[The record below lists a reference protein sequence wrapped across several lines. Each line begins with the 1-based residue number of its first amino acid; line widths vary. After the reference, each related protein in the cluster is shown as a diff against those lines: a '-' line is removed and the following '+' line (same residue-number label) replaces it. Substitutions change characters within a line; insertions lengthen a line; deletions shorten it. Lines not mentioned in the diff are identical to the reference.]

1 MRLSLARFSE
11 VPIPL
16 ATPSTCPPKREK
28 AEQVYQIVGLVSNS
42 KYYDVREDF
51 KPLAFFPIA
60 QMTDLEPSAT
70 FALRI
75 QGSQAPVMNSA
86 KTLISAMNS
95 LIGID
100 FHSLSAQLQESLLR
114 DRLMATL
121 SGGFGFLAA
130 LLAALGLYG
139 VISYMVAQRR
149 GEIGVR
155 VALGADRGRV
165 IGLLLREA
173 LLLLSVGLLAGN
185 ILALFAASTAATL
198 LFGLQS
204 HDAVSLC
211 EASCLLAA
219 IALIASYLPATRAAR
234 LNPTSVLRNE

>member
-1 MRLSLARFSE
+1 MPAD
-11 VPIPL
+11 
-16 ATPSTCPPKREK
+16 AGK
-28 AEQVYQIVGLVSNS
+28 AEQVYQIVGLVGNS

-51 KPLAFFPIA
+51 KPLVFLSIA
-60 QMTDLEPSAT
+60 QTIDPQPSAT

-75 QGSQAPVMNSA
+75 IGPRTQVMNAVKKS
-86 KTLISAMNS
+86 ISAMNS

-100 FHSLSAQLQESLLR
+100 FHPLSAQLQESLLR

-149 GEIGVR
+149 NEIGVR
-155 VALGADRGRV
+155 VALGADRGQV
-165 IGLLLREA
+165 IRLILREA
-173 LLLLSVGLLAGN
+173 LLLLGIGLLIGN
-185 ILALFAASTAATL
+185 ILALFAGKAAATL

-204 HDAVSLC
+204 RDAISLC
-211 EASCLLAA
+211 AASCLLAA
-219 IALIASYLPATRAAR
+219 IALMASYLPAMRAAR
-234 LNPTSVLRNE
+234 VNPTSVLRNE